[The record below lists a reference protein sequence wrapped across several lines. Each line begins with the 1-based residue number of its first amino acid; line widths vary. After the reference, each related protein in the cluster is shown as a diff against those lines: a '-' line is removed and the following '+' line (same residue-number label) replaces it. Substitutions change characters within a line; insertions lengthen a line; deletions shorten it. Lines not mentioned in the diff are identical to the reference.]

1 MDAADGDDETGP
13 ETRDETGDETGPERR
28 CAVTGERGP
37 RERMLRFV
45 ISPSDEVVPDVGRRL
60 PGRGI
65 WLSPRRDVV
74 NTAVAKRAFARAAR
88 RAVSAPPDLA
98 DRVEALLARR
108 CVDDL
113 GLARRAGA
121 AVCGFDKVRAELD
134 ARRVALLVLARDA
147 SEGQKAKMRGPAA
160 GLSVIE
166 LFDGSELG
174 AAFGRDIAVHVSLS
188 PGTLAQRLLDDA
200 TLLAGFRQ
208 GAVTTPGGQDP
219 G

>member
-1 MDAADGDDETGP
+1 MDAVDDDEK
-13 ETRDETGDETGPERR
+13 GPERR
-28 CAVTGERGP
+28 CAVTGDRGP

-45 ISPSDEVVPDVGRRL
+45 VSPSDEVVPDVGRRL

-74 NTAVAKRAFARAAR
+74 NTAVTKKAFARAAR

-113 GLARRAGA
+113 GLARRAGV

-147 SEGQKAKMRGPAA
+147 SEGQKAKMRGPAF

-174 AAFGRDIAVHVSLS
+174 AAFGRDVAVHVSLS
-188 PGTLAQRLLDDA
+188 PGPLAQRLLDDA
-200 TLLAGFRQ
+200 MLLAGFRQ

>member
-1 MDAADGDDETGP
+1 MEVPEEDDEK
-13 ETRDETGDETGPERR
+13 GPERR

-37 RERMLRFV
+37 KERLLRFV
-45 ISPSDEVVPDVGRRL
+45 VSPSDEVVPDVARRL

-74 NTAVAKRAFARAAR
+74 NTAVAKKAFARAAR
-88 RAVSAPPDLA
+88 RAVSARTDLA
-98 DRVEALLARR
+98 DQVEALLVRR
-108 CVDDL
+108 CLDDF

-134 ARRVALLVLARDA
+134 GRRVALLVLARDA

-160 GLSVIE
+160 GLRVIE

-188 PGTLAQRLLDDA
+188 PGAFAQRLLDDA
-200 TLLAGFRQ
+200 MLLAGFRQ
-208 GAVTTPGGQDP
+208 ASGVQDP